1 MLLTKQLNEI
11 YFYFY
16 WNRTDAM
23 QSQYRALHCSA
34 SRGKNVVSNIASL
47 WPFTRS
53 LARHTLT
60 RVILFKCLDN
70 LITWQQKM
78 STKTLDVFIQRQSAE
93 TFEVE
98 DEGQMKTMTT
108 MADSVRP
115 LLTSMK
121 LFGLYFRSRRE
132 AGDNVTDEKSR
143 RPWNGYMIYALVVTV
158 ILWINLA
165 RMFSVFKN
173 IGLLV
178 WSLLFHLLCF
188 CQTQHFAETSLI
200 LSCLM
205 SFFYFFEHFR
215 GCVASTSP

>member
-1 MLLTKQLNEI
+1 
-11 YFYFY
+11 
-16 WNRTDAM
+16 
-23 QSQYRALHCSA
+23 
-34 SRGKNVVSNIASL
+34 
-47 WPFTRS
+47 
-53 LARHTLT
+53 
-60 RVILFKCLDN
+60 
-70 LITWQQKM
+70 M

-178 WSLLFHLLCF
+178 
-188 CQTQHFAETSLI
+188 
-200 LSCLM
+200 
-205 SFFYFFEHFR
+205 
-215 GCVASTSP
+215 